1 MACRTPDA
9 GSIGP
14 PLSRDAAIRP
24 IVLLALHDDDVRA
37 RFAYQ
42 LTALGFDVV
51 TQMTAELRDTRRPDV
66 IVAEL
71 RAARSAGDPSSGIG
85 SADERLRAIPVVGVA
100 DDVSDT
106 TRTIARRR
114 GCAAVCL
121 ANCSAAALAAGIH
134 AVLGGG
140 PGGIGSGLS

>member
-1 MACRTPDA
+1 MGCRTPDA
-9 GSIGP
+9 DRINRRF
-14 PLSRDAAIRP
+14 SRSVAIRP

-51 TQMTAELRDTRRPDV
+51 THVTPDLRDTCRPDV

-71 RAARSAGDPSSGIG
+71 TAAPSRFAPGIG
-85 SADERLRAIPVVGVA
+85 SEDERLRAIPVVAVA
-100 DDVSDT
+100 DDVGDV

-121 ANCSAAALAAGIH
+121 VTCSAAALAAGIH
-134 AVLGGG
+134 AVLGE
-140 PGGIGSGLS
+140 